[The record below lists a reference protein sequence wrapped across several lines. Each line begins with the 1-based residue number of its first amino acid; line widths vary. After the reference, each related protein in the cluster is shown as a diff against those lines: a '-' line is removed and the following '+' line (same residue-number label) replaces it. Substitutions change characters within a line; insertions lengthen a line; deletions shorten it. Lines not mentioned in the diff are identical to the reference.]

1 MVCGFA
7 SKEPPSW
14 HELQH
19 AILRNFGGLDTVK
32 PIDGG
37 LDTVKPIDVFNKY
50 LKNVSRN
57 AKVVSYLLMCL
68 IPSFFSK
75 LTTAVLLKR

>member
-7 SKEPPSW
+7 TERPPSW

-32 PIDGG
+32 PID
-37 LDTVKPIDVFNKY
+37 VFNKY
-50 LKNVSRN
+50 LKHIGRN
-57 AKVVSYLLMCL
+57 TKVIQYCDCSVEEIIALAREFLFFKLL
-68 IPSFFSK
+68 F
-75 LTTAVLLKR
+75 